1 MRIEV
6 IVTPKLLT
14 TLKLK
19 QSFLSWSSFI
29 LPLFFTIF
37 SAFKIDTSEYIN
49 NYDIDSIMSF
59 GGFLIV
65 FGIGLYLAL
74 GLFAFAISSL
84 MLFTKFGGAGKFIY
98 EITDKGILKD
108 GDLGQR
114 LTKWNGVKKLVRHS
128 NLICV
133 HLWSMEYYVIPRASF
148 ETEDEYNM
156 LIQKIE
162 SKIN

>member
-6 IVTPKLLT
+6 TVEPKLLT
-14 TLKLK
+14 VFNAR
-19 QSFLSWSSFI
+19 QSFLSRSSFI
-29 LPLFFTIF
+29 LPVFLTIF
-37 SAFKIDTSEYIN
+37 SAYSIDTSKYIN

-65 FGIGLYLAL
+65 LGIGLYLAL
-74 GLFAFAISSL
+74 GLFAFSISSL

-98 EITDKGILKD
+98 EITDKGILKE
-108 GDLGQR
+108 GDLEQK

-133 HLWSMEYYVIPRASF
+133 RL
-148 ETEDEYNM
+148 
-156 LIQKIE
+156 
-162 SKIN
+162 